1 MSEPVTFP
9 EVFSEIVSEA
19 GLSGKMARRAFDTIL
34 SGAWSPVL
42 VASFISSLRVRGE
55 SAEVIAE
62 AASSMRAAMVRVDH
76 DFPLVLDTCG
86 TGGDGKG
93 TLNLS
98 TAAAIIAAADG
109 LVVAK
114 HGNRAVSSK
123 AGSADVLAALGIPLE
138 LPPATAKTLLERA
151 NIAFLIAPAFHP
163 AMRHA
168 MPARK
173 ELGVRTIFNCLGP
186 LCNPAQATHQ
196 IIGAFSDELLPI
208 MAETLKKL
216 GTKRAWVVR
225 GEDGLDEVSPYAKT
239 RVFELDSGSIKER
252 SVEPEDFGIAKSP
265 EGAAAGGDASENA
278 QALLSIFKGEPH
290 PARDAVVLNAAAAL
304 VVARGIE
311 PKEAARIAS
320 EHLSSGRALAA
331 LDAWRSAAQ
340 ALLSS

>member
-1 MSEPVTFP
+1 
-9 EVFSEIVSEA
+9 
-19 GLSGKMARRAFDTIL
+19 
-34 SGAWSPVL
+34 
-42 VASFISSLRVRGE
+42 
-55 SAEVIAE
+55 
-62 AASSMRAAMVRVDH
+62 
-76 DFPLVLDTCG
+76 
-86 TGGDGKG
+86 
-93 TLNLS
+93 
-98 TAAAIIAAADG
+98 
-109 LVVAK
+109 
-114 HGNRAVSSK
+114 
-123 AGSADVLAALGIPLE
+123 
-138 LPPATAKTLLERA
+138 
-151 NIAFLIAPAFHP
+151 
-163 AMRHA
+163 
-168 MPARK
+168 
-173 ELGVRTIFNCLGP
+173 
-186 LCNPAQATHQ
+186 
-196 IIGAFSDELLPI
+196 

-278 QALLSIFKGEPH
+278 QALLAIFKGEPH